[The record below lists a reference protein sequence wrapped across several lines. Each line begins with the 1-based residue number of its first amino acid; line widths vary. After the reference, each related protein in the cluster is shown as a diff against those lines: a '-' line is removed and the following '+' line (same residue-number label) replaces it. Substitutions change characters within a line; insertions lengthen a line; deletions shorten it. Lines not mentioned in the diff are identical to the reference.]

1 MKNTLITL
9 VDYHRLLA
17 RMNYVPS
24 IDKLSVMEKEL
35 YITLQSA
42 KTISQ
47 HNVPKTVITINSTVR
62 LQELLSQK
70 EIELT
75 ITYPEN
81 ANSQENKIS
90 ILSLIGI
97 ALIGQQKGNQVSWKI
112 PGGRGHFQI
121 IDIPYQPEAAGDYS
135 L

>member
-1 MKNTLITL
+1 
-9 VDYHRLLA
+9 
-17 RMNYVPS
+17 
-24 IDKLSVMEKEL
+24 
-35 YITLQSA
+35 
-42 KTISQ
+42 
-47 HNVPKTVITINSTVR
+47 
-62 LQELLSQK
+62 
-70 EIELT
+70 LT

-112 PGGRGHFQI
+112 PGGLGHFQI